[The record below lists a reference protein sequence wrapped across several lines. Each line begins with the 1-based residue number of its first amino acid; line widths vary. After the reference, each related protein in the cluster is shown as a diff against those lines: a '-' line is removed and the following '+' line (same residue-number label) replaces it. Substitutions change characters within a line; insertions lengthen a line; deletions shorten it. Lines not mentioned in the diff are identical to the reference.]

1 MKFGVWLLL
10 PCLAACPAKETV
22 VPADAK
28 AVPFPLYQ
36 YVARLEHPA
45 APIRQA
51 AGNDLDAYTSDG
63 LSLEHARW
71 MLRAARRSFLDP
83 SVPQRMVAWGS
94 RGFVGP
100 EIVPAIAEVFVEL
113 PPEGQAEA
121 LTWLTKIKDPAA
133 STAFVKLLEPL
144 PLSDEA
150 WLDLT
155 MLREEPRDAQHYFP
169 ALFRRLDSGDWFEI
183 THTTLAYLEAGA
195 LTPDVASRAFPGLL
209 ERWRQIRPA
218 LRTADGRRGMEWRW
232 DPDYSSPRADAALL
246 LDVFGHLPG
255 AASEAVLK
263 EAMKLRDPR
272 LLVFATTAALQ
283 VGLQVPGER
292 IAQTAAFAEVRC
304 LLYERLA
311 NLEQLELMPEVHRTQ
326 AALAEGD
333 LARWLS
339 HPDELGRAPDQLELF
354 RVEHHS
360 NEEGQP
366 QAWFLFR
373 FRTEAPHPLAERG
386 WMAGVA
392 GPYPPDA
399 VATTGSGTFTDFV
412 SWGELEPDEH
422 SQDLRARSQPPV
434 DDGDD

>member
-1 MKFGVWLLL
+1 MKPRCWLLL
-10 PCLAACPAKETV
+10 PWLVACPAKDAA
-22 VPADAK
+22 VPVDLK
-28 AVPFPLYQ
+28 ALPFPLHQ

-51 AGNDLDAYTSDG
+51 AANDLDAYTSDG
-63 LSLEHARW
+63 LSVEHARW

-83 SVPQRMVAWGS
+83 SVPRRMVAWGS

-100 EIVPAIAEVFVEL
+100 EIVPAITEVFVEL
-113 PPEGQAEA
+113 PAEGQAEA

-144 PLSDEA
+144 PLADEA

-209 ERWRQIRPA
+209 DRWNQIRPA
-218 LRTADGRRGMEWRW
+218 LRRADHRRGMEWRW
-232 DPDYSSPRADAALL
+232 DPEYSSPRADAALL
-246 LDVFGHLPG
+246 LDVLGHLPG

-263 EAMKLRDPR
+263 EALNLRDPR
-272 LLVFATTAALQ
+272 IRVFATTSALQ
-283 VGLQVPGER
+283 LGLQFPSER
-292 IAQTAAFAEVRC
+292 IAQTSNFPEVRC

-311 NLEQLELMPEVHRTQ
+311 NLDRLELMPEAHRTQ

-333 LARWLS
+333 LARWLT
-339 HPDELGRAPDQLELF
+339 HPDELGRAPDQLELY
-354 RVEHHS
+354 RVEHHP
-360 NEEGQP
+360 NTEGQP
-366 QAWFLFR
+366 EAWFLFR
-373 FRTEAPHPLAERG
+373 FRTEAPHPLADRG

-392 GPYPPDA
+392 GPYPADA
-399 VATTGSGTFTDFV
+399 VATSGSGTFSDFV

-422 SQDLRARSQPPV
+422 SADLRARSQPLPEDS
-434 DDGDD
+434 DD